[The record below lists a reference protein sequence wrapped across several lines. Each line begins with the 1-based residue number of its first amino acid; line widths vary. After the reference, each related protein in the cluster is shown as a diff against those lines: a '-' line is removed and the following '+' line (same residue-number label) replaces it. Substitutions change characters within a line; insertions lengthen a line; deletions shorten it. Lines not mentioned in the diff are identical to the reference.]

1 VGRKARLIVKNWKS
15 PASGQDAGL
24 FSVYRLAHQCGYRRG
39 AAGMGQH
46 SVIHTPK
53 SSDYPELVR
62 IWEASVRA
70 THDFLPDSYIVLL
83 KDLVLTR
90 YLDAVMLICTK
101 DARQRITGF
110 AGVAAGKVEML
121 FIDPQYRGQGLGR
134 QLLRYAVECM
144 NADELEVNEQNPQAL
159 GFYLKQGFEV
169 IGRTEHDGLGKPY
182 PLLRMR
188 LRQLPSQARQG

>member
-1 VGRKARLIVKNWKS
+1 MRGFFRSIVLLI
-15 PASGQDAGL
+15 DAN
-24 FSVYRLAHQCGYRRG
+24 HQQG
-39 AAGMGQH
+39 AAGMRQH

-53 SSDYPELVR
+53 TSDYAELAR

-83 KDLVLTR
+83 KNLVLTR

-121 FIDPQYRGQGLGR
+121 FIDPHHRGQGLGR
-134 QLLRYAVECM
+134 QLLRYAIEHM
-144 NADELEVNEQNPQAL
+144 NADAL
-159 GFYLKQGFEV
+159 GFYFKQGFEV
-169 IGRTEHDGLGKPY
+169 IGRTEHDGLGQPY
-182 PLLRMR
+182 PLLH
-188 LRQLPSQARQG
+188 LRVRQQHLRSG